1 MLHPLRSTDTPLEVP
16 VVRTALFALAA
27 AVSIA
32 AAPASVPSVPPTGK
46 VIEVKMVA
54 FSPAKITVKA
64 GDVVRFTQVKANVHN
79 VEFKTVP
86 TGANLGALMTGP
98 FLMTVDQVHEF
109 TIDARFTAG
118 TYDYVCTPH
127 STMGMT
133 GQIVVT
139 K

>member
-1 MLHPLRSTDTPLEVP
+1 M
-16 VVRTALFALAA
+16 VRTAFVALAA

-32 AAPASVPSVPPTGK
+32 AAPASAPSVPPTGN
-46 VIEVKMVA
+46 VIEVKMVEISPTQFA

-79 VEFKTVP
+79 VEFKAVP

-98 FLMTVDQVHEF
+98 FLMTVDQTHEF

-118 TYDYVCTPH
+118 TYEYVCTPH
-127 STMGMT
+127 QTMGMK